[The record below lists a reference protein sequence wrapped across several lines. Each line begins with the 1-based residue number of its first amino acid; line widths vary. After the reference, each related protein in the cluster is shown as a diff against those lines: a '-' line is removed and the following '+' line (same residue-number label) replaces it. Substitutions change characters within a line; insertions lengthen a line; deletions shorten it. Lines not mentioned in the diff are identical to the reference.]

1 MATSKTK
8 QKATARLQHAPGG
21 KAKARPAKPTRSRS
35 AAASHR
41 PTAASKAA
49 STAAARKPVKKVARK
64 PAAKS
69 AGKARAAKAAPARPS
84 TLSST
89 RLRGRSPGAARSRTG
104 KVAKSNMAIAKTRSS
119 KTSRTGGGTKS
130 KPAAKPAKASKPSS
144 AAKGAAKSVK
154 GAAGVAKSA
163 KSAKSA
169 AGAAKGAK
177 PAKGHGAKAKPSPI
191 AVARTARATG
201 KFKLPH
207 IDERTLKK
215 IVAKLEEMREESLN
229 IVNQNMQTDLKPRE
243 EASDVGDDLDQASSE
258 RDREF
263 NLIMHQR
270 HLRRLQQVEE
280 AFERIED
287 GTYGLCE
294 GTEEPINP
302 KRLLIMPLARY
313 SLEYQEQQEKTLG
326 RAIEAEGYV
335 EGEESF
341 TAEE

>member
-1 MATSKTK
+1 MATSKTNK
-8 QKATARLQHAPGG
+8 KVTARLRSASGG
-21 KAKARPAKPTRSRS
+21 KHKLRPAKPARSKS
-35 AAASHR
+35 AAPGAR
-41 PTAASKAA
+41 PKTASKAA
-49 STAAARKPVKKVARK
+49 RKAAPGKAARKTVKQVARK

-69 AGKARAAKAAPARPS
+69 AGKARAARAAPARPS
-84 TLSST
+84 TVKST
-89 RLRGRSPGAARSRTG
+89 RLRGRSPGAAPSRTG
-104 KVAKSNMAIAKTRSS
+104 KVAKSSMAIAKTRSS
-119 KTSRTGGGTKS
+119 KTSKTGGS
-130 KPAAKPAKASKPSS
+130 AQSRPAAKTAKSKSSKPGSTAKAGKAARS
-144 AAKGAAKSVK
+144 ATGAAKATKATKATK
-154 GAAGVAKSA
+154 GAG
-163 KSAKSA
+163 
-169 AGAAKGAK
+169 G
-177 PAKGHGAKAKPSPI
+177 KARPSPI

-229 IVNQNMQTDLKPRE
+229 VVNQNMQTDLKPRE
-243 EASDVGDDLDQASSE
+243 EASDVGDDLDQASNE

-287 GTYGLCE
+287 GSYGLCE
-294 GTEEPINP
+294 GTDEPINP
-302 KRLLIMPLARY
+302 RRLLIMPLARY

-326 RAIEAEGYV
+326 RAVEAEGYV

-341 TAEE
+341 SAEE

>member
-1 MATSKTK
+1 MATSKTNRK
-8 QKATARLQHAPGG
+8 MSARLRSAPGG
-21 KAKARPAKPTRSRS
+21 KQKLRPAKPARTKS
-35 AAASHR
+35 AVASGR
-41 PTAASKAA
+41 PKTASKAA
-49 STAAARKPVKKVARK
+49 RKAAPGKSARKPVKQVARK

-84 TLSST
+84 TVKST
-89 RLRGRSPGAARSRTG
+89 RLRGRSPGAAPSRTG
-104 KVAKSNMAIAKTRSS
+104 KVAKSSMAIAKTRSS
-119 KTSRTGGGTKS
+119 KTSKTGGGTKS
-130 KPAAKPAKASKPSS
+130 KPAARTAKTAKPGS
-144 AAKGAAKSVK
+144 AAKAAKAATGAAKAAKATK
-154 GAAGVAKSA
+154 GAG
-163 KSAKSA
+163 
-169 AGAAKGAK
+169 G
-177 PAKGHGAKAKPSPI
+177 KAKPSPI

-229 IVNQNMQTDLKPRE
+229 VVNQNMQTDLKPRE

-287 GTYGLCE
+287 GSYGLCE
-294 GTEEPINP
+294 GTDEPINP

-313 SLEYQEQQEKTLG
+313 SLEYQEQQEKMLG
-326 RAIEAEGYV
+326 RTVEAEGYV